1 MAVVEVEAGAEKAL
15 KVARVAQ
22 EKYLTQYRPHRHR
35 RPTLTTRTPRSLD
48 PRRTRC
54 SKTQKEASS
63 MPSG

>member
-1 MAVVEVEAGAEKAL
+1 MAVVEVEAEAEKAL

-22 EKYLTQYRPHRHR
+22 EKYLTQYRPHR